1 MNSLTNKAKLWDDCI
16 QQGVFNSVHKDN
28 VSKIQNIFETT
39 IDIFITKNDSID
51 ILNKE
56 FMIKIK
62 EELNKL
68 NSFEE
73 RQKDYDQLLSN
84 PKPKTIDFSDKLD
97 EPIKNMDLLLEKTQN
112 NRQEIFKLIDKP
124 LDKSLQDKSFIDK
137 SIINNSVIDKSIID
151 KPNDLN
157 IDWASVIKK
166 QNDVLIKILETQQ
179 TILQILKK

>member
-1 MNSLTNKAKLWDDCI
+1 MNLMNSLTNKAKLWDDCI

-28 VSKIQNIFETT
+28 VSKIQSIFESTV
-39 IDIFITKNDSID
+39 DIFITKNDSID

-73 RQKDYDQLLSN
+73 RQKDYDQLLNN
-84 PKPKTIDFSDKLD
+84 PKPKTIDFSDKID

-112 NRQEIFKLIDKP
+112 NRQEIFKSIDKPLIDKP
-124 LDKSLQDKSFIDK
+124 L
-137 SIINNSVIDKSIID
+137 ID
-151 KPNDLN
+151 KPFEQSTN

-166 QNDVLIKILETQQ
+166 QNDILIKILETQQ
-179 TILQILKK
+179 IILQLLKK

>member
-28 VSKIQNIFETT
+28 VSKIQSIFESTV
-39 IDIFITKNDSID
+39 DIFITKNDSVD

-73 RQKDYDQLLSN
+73 RQKDYDQLLIT

-112 NRQEIFKLIDKP
+112 NRQEIFKSIDKPLIDKQLIDKP
-124 LDKSLQDKSFIDK
+124 FEQST
-137 SIINNSVIDKSIID
+137 
-151 KPNDLN
+151 N

-166 QNDVLIKILETQQ
+166 QNDILIKILETQQ
-179 TILQILKK
+179 IILQLLKK

>member
-28 VSKIQNIFETT
+28 VSKIQSIFESTV
-39 IDIFITKNDSID
+39 DIFITKNDSVD

-73 RQKDYDQLLSN
+73 RQKDYDQLLIT

-112 NRQEIFKLIDKP
+112 NRQEIFKSIDKQLIDKP
-124 LDKSLQDKSFIDK
+124 FEQST
-137 SIINNSVIDKSIID
+137 
-151 KPNDLN
+151 N

-166 QNDVLIKILETQQ
+166 QNDILIKILETQQ
-179 TILQILKK
+179 IILQLLKK